1 MNIQWNKA
9 GKYTICFAL
18 LAVLTVAGPQMTRA
32 QQGGGQQAPAAQT
45 GPMSPEKYKNI
56 QVLTNVPADQMDAT
70 MHYVSASVGMACAD
84 CHVRETSGQIS
95 FEKDDKRAKQTA
107 RQMMKMVYAINAGG
121 FGVQAE
127 CATCHSGN
135 NRPAGLPMATMLT
148 PEQVAQMAPPAP
160 AAGAGGGGFPQGAAG
175 ASGGGRGRGPAA
187 GPPVADV
194 TDKYFAAI
202 GGRAAAEKLQSLS
215 LTGTVTSRTGQTS
228 PFTIEEKSNK
238 FRETRQATPNP
249 ISVGFDGSAGWESTG
264 ANTIDLNGY
273 RLVQALRLDDL
284 GIVLHLND
292 KYTNVATS
300 GRPMQ
305 INGKDT
311 TVVSGRVGP
320 ATEQF
325 FFDSASGL
333 LLRHVVATRTTLGTL
348 REQIDYADYRS
359 VGDLKLPFEMKLTTY
374 NTLDTFKVADAK
386 VNVALDDARFS
397 KPK

>member
-1 MNIQWNKA
+1 MKIQRNNA
-9 GKYTICFAL
+9 GACAAGIAL
-18 LAVLTVAGPQMTRA
+18 LAVLTVAGPQGIRA
-32 QQGGGQQAPAAQT
+32 QGPGGGPQAPAAPT
-45 GPMSPEKYKNI
+45 GPLAPEKYKNI
-56 QVLTNVPADQMDAT
+56 QVLTNIAADQMDTT
-70 MHYVSASVGMACAD
+70 MRYVSASVGMRCTE
-84 CHVRETSGQIS
+84 CHVQEASGQFS

-148 PEQVAQMAPPAP
+148 PEQVAQMTPPAP
-160 AAGAGGGGFPQGAAG
+160 APGAGGGGFPQGAPG

-202 GGRAAAEKLQSLS
+202 GGRPAAEKLQSLS
-215 LTGTVTSRTGQTS
+215 LTGTVTSRTGQS
-228 PFTIEEKSNK
+228 APFSIEEKSGK
-238 FRETRQATPNP
+238 YLETRQATTR
-249 ISVGFDGSAGWESTG
+249 GFDGSAGWQRNG
-264 ANTIDLNGY
+264 ANTGDLTGY
-273 RLVQALRLDDL
+273 QLDQALRLDDL
-284 GIVLHLND
+284 GLVLHLGD

-305 INGKDT
+305 IDGKGT

-333 LLRHVVATRTTLGTL
+333 LLRRVVATRTVLGTL

-359 VGDLKLPFEMKLTTY
+359 VGDLKLPFEIKVTNY

>member
-1 MNIQWNKA
+1 
-9 GKYTICFAL
+9 
-18 LAVLTVAGPQMTRA
+18 
-32 QQGGGQQAPAAQT
+32 
-45 GPMSPEKYKNI
+45 
-56 QVLTNVPADQMDAT
+56 MDTT
-70 MHYVSASVGMACAD
+70 MRYVSASVGMRCTE
-84 CHVRETSGQIS
+84 CHVQEASGQFS

-148 PEQVAQMAPPAP
+148 PEQVAQMTPPAP
-160 AAGAGGGGFPQGAAG
+160 APGAGGGGFPQGAPG

-202 GGRAAAEKLQSLS
+202 GGRPAAEKLQSLS
-215 LTGTVTSRTGQTS
+215 LTGTVTSRTGQS
-228 PFTIEEKSNK
+228 APFSIEEKSAK
-238 FRETRQATPNP
+238 YLETRQATTR
-249 ISVGFDGSAGWESTG
+249 GFDGSAGWQRNG
-264 ANTIDLNGY
+264 ANTGDLTGY
-273 RLVQALRLDDL
+273 QLDQALRLDDL
-284 GIVLHLND
+284 GLVLHLGD

-305 INGKDT
+305 IDGKGT

-333 LLRHVVATRTTLGTL
+333 LLRRVVATRTVLGTL

-359 VGDLKLPFEMKLTTY
+359 VGDLKLPFEIKVTNY